1 MARQLYRLGSS
12 EKGWAGLQECA
23 PAVQI
28 AKPHIIKINGQNPIN
43 SSYAGTTYHLSGK
56 LGGKY
61 PRGVP
66 FNMLGLPDYSRYSV
80 KNVNIGKPVGDYQ
93 DFKKANILAFGKNN
107 PFDAKAPPG
116 FVWHHDT
123 GGMMR
128 LLAKD
133 IHKSVK
139 HTGSAVQ
146 HQTRKGKGKCK
157 GKC

>member
-1 MARQLYRLGSS
+1 MLGGENLYWFAPSVQAWVDWLG
-12 EKGWAGLQECA
+12 LRF
-23 PAVQI
+23 
-28 AKPHIIKINGQNPIN
+28 AKSHIIRINGRNPIN

-61 PRGVP
+61 LRGVQ
-66 FNMLGLPDYSRYSV
+66 FNMFGLPDYSRYSV
-80 KNVNIGKPVGDYQ
+80 KNVNLGKPVGDYQ
-93 DFKKANILAFGKNN
+93 DFKKANILAFVKNN
-107 PFDAKAPPG
+107 PFGAKDPPE

-133 IHKSVK
+133 IYKSVK
-139 HTGSAVQ
+139 HTGSAAQ
-146 HQTRKGKGKCK
+146 HQTRKGKGKRK